1 MSENYQHL
9 NIEEKGS
16 VLIIR
21 IDRESSLNALN
32 IKTVEEL
39 QKEFSLRHDDKNIH
53 CIIITGR
60 GDKAFIAGAD
70 ISEMA
75 DLDEESSRQ
84 FSENGHALM
93 DMIQNCPIPVIAAIN
108 GFALG
113 GGCELALACDI
124 RLASE
129 KAKLGQ
135 PEVNLG
141 LLPGYGGTQRLPRLV
156 GRGKAMQL
164 ILTAALISAD
174 EAHRIG
180 LVDEVYPHDELMDKA
195 ISMAELICSKAPL
208 AVRRSKDSVNRGIDT
223 DMTSGCNIEKENFAS
238 VFGSE
243 DKNEGVTAF
252 LEKRKPKFVGK

>member
-1 MSENYQHL
+1 MSRNYENL

-21 IDRESSLNALN
+21 IDRQASLNALN
-32 IKTVEEL
+32 IKTIEEL
-39 QKEFSLRHDDKNIH
+39 HSEFSLRQADDNVR
-53 CIIITGR
+53 CIIITGA
-60 GDKAFIAGAD
+60 GEKAFVAGAD
-70 ISEMA
+70 ISEIA
-75 DLDEESSRQ
+75 KLDKESGSK
-84 FSENGHALM
+84 FATNGHALM
-93 DMIQNCPIPVIAAIN
+93 DMIQNFSVPVIAAIN

-124 RLASE
+124 RLASN
-129 KAKLGQ
+129 KAKFGQ

-164 ILTAALISAD
+164 ILTGALISAD

-208 AVRRSKDSVNRGIDT
+208 AVGMSKDCINRGIDT
-223 DMTSGCNIEKENFAS
+223 DLSSGCNIEKES
-238 VFGSE
+238 FGSICGSD
-243 DKNEGVTAF
+243 DKNEGTAAF
-252 LEKRKPKFVGK
+252 LEKRRPKFVGK